1 MTSLFVRRAGAPRHG
16 RRPLVLLHGW
26 SCHGGFF
33 EPQMQAL
40 GGQTRVLAPD
50 LPGHGRSAGRLA
62 PTIEAGADALHDL
75 LAEDGIEDAV
85 VVGWSM
91 GALVA
96 WSMIERHGANRLS
109 ALVVEDMSPKVV
121 NAPDWQFG
129 SRSGLDG
136 DRNAVFLKAIETQWP
151 LLAAPTARRT
161 FASGAPRNLLCF
173 AEKEMRAADPGSLA
187 AMWRSLTAQD
197 FRGLIPRLELPVVLA
212 RGAQSQLYDAGAAHW
227 QCSRL
232 ARAHLHTFPVSG
244 HAPHL
249 EEPGP
254 FNAMLGEVIDP
265 CRSPN

>member
-1 MTSLFVRRAGAPRHG
+1 MNRLHVRRAGTRRTG
-16 RRPLVLLHGW
+16 RRPLVMLHGW

-40 GGQTRVLAPD
+40 GEQTLVLAPD
-50 LPGHGRSAGRLA
+50 LPGHGHSTGHLA

-75 LAEDGIEDAV
+75 LADEAIQNAV
-85 VVGWSM
+85 LVGWSM

-96 WSMIERHGANRLS
+96 WSMIERHGEDRLS

-121 NAPDWQFG
+121 NAHDWQFG

-136 DRNAVFLKAIETQWP
+136 ARNAVFLKAIETQWP

-161 FASGAPRNLLCF
+161 FASGASRDLLAF
-173 AEKEMRAADPGSLA
+173 AEKEMRAADPRSIA

-197 FRGLIPRLELPVVLA
+197 FRGLIPRLGLPVLLA

-227 QCSRL
+227 QCTQLPR
-232 ARAHLHTFPVSG
+232 ARLHTFSASG

-254 FNAMLGEVIDP
+254 FNDMLGEMIDP
-265 CRSPN
+265 SCSIN

>member
-1 MTSLFVRRAGAPRHG
+1 MNSLFVRRAGRRQAG
-16 RRPLVLLHGW
+16 RRPLVMLHGW

-40 GGQTRVLAPD
+40 GEQTLVLAPD
-50 LPGHGRSAGRLA
+50 LPGHGRSVGRVA
-62 PTIEAGADALHDL
+62 ASIEAGADALHVL
-75 LAEDGIEDAV
+75 LAEEDIQDAV
-85 VVGWSM
+85 LVGWSM

-96 WSMIERHGANRLS
+96 WSMIERHGPDRLS

-121 NAPDWQFG
+121 NGPDWQFG

-136 DRNAVFLKAIETQWP
+136 ERNTVFLKAVETQWP

-161 FASGAPRNLLCF
+161 FAAGASRELLAF
-173 AEKEMRAADPGSLA
+173 AEKEMRAASPASLA

-197 FRGLIPRLELPVVLA
+197 FRDLIPHLELPVMLA
-212 RGAQSQLYDAGAAHW
+212 RGAQSQLYAADAANW
-227 QCSRL
+227 QCTRL
-232 ARAHLHTFPVSG
+232 ARARLHTFADSG

-254 FNAMLGEVIDP
+254 FNAMLGQLIDP
-265 CRSPN
+265 GCSFN